1 MAQKQKCKTSYFCR
15 KKYAEVDADEAIDT
29 SNYAKNEEVK
39 QQSALPGVKDP
50 RLWQCKC
57 RIGEEK
63 QTAIKLLR
71 KFINLEINGD
81 PLQIKSVVVPVGVK
95 GCVYIEAFKQTH
107 VKEAVTGINALAMGK
122 WQQPMVPINEMA
134 DVLKVCVVNFI
145 MKRDNKSVVTRA

>member
-1 MAQKQKCKTSYFCR
+1 M
-15 KKYAEVDADEAIDT
+15 
-29 SNYAKNEEVK
+29 
-39 QQSALPGVKDP
+39 
-50 RLWQCKC
+50 
-57 RIGEEK
+57 
-63 QTAIKLLR
+63 R